1 MTGMKKSEPISDG
14 GLSELR
20 REFKGDR
27 GDLIPVLQRV
37 QALYGY
43 LRPEALRSISRWL
56 KISENEIFG
65 VATFYAQFRFT
76 SPGRHHIRVCLGTA
90 CHVKGGE
97 QILLTA
103 QERLGVGTGETTA
116 DGEYDLE
123 RVACLGCCA
132 LAPVAAVDDK
142 IHSQVSVLKIQ
153 RILDEQ
159 KSD

>member
-1 MTGMKKSEPISDG
+1 MNKSEPMPAA
-14 GLSELR
+14 GLSELK
-20 REFKGDR
+20 REFKGER

-37 QALYGY
+37 QALHGY
-43 LRPEALRSISRWL
+43 LIPDAVRAVSRWL

-76 SPGRHHIRVCLGTA
+76 SPGRHHVRICLGTA
-90 CHVKGGE
+90 CHVRGGE

-132 LAPVAAVDDK
+132 LAPVVAFDDK

-153 RILDEQ
+153 RILDER

>member
-1 MTGMKKSEPISDG
+1 MTGMKKSEPISDA
-14 GLSELR
+14 GLSGLK
-20 REFKGDR
+20 REFKGEK
-27 GDLIPVLQRV
+27 GDLIPILQRV
-37 QALYGY
+37 QALHGY
-43 LRPEALRSISRWL
+43 LRPEAVRDVSRWL

-65 VATFYAQFRFT
+65 VATFYAQFRFQP
-76 SPGRHHIRVCLGTA
+76 PGRHHVRVCLGTA
-90 CHVKGGE
+90 CHVRGGE

-103 QERLGVGTGETTA
+103 EERLGISTGETSA

-132 LAPVAAVDDK
+132 LAPVVTVDDK
-142 IHSQVSVLKIQ
+142 IHSQVSVLKLQ

>member
-1 MTGMKKSEPISDG
+1 MPDG
-14 GLSELR
+14 GLSELKQ
-20 REFKGDR
+20 EFKGEK

-37 QALYGY
+37 QSLHGY
-43 LRPEALRSISRWL
+43 LRPEAIRDVSRWL

-65 VATFYAQFRFT
+65 VATFFAQFRFQP
-76 SPGRHHIRVCLGTA
+76 PGRHHVRVCLGTA
-90 CHVKGGE
+90 CHVRGGE

-103 QERLGVGTGETTA
+103 EERLGIETGETTP

-132 LAPVAAVDDK
+132 LAPVVTVDDK
-142 IHSQVSVLKIQ
+142 IHSQVSVLKLK
-153 RILDEQ
+153 RILDEP

>member
-1 MTGMKKSEPISDG
+1 MSDG
-14 GLSELR
+14 GLSELK
-20 REFKGDR
+20 REFRGER
-27 GDLIPVLQRV
+27 GDLIPVLQKV

-43 LRPEALRSISRWL
+43 LRPEAVRLVSRWL

-65 VATFYAQFRFT
+65 VATFYAQFRFHP
-76 SPGRHHIRVCLGTA
+76 PGRHHVRVCLGTA
-90 CHVKGGE
+90 CHVRGGE
-97 QILLTA
+97 QILMTA
-103 QERLGVGTGETTA
+103 QERLGVVTGETTA

-132 LAPVAAVDDK
+132 LAPVVAFDDK

-153 RILDEQ
+153 RILDEH